1 MCDGDKCDNC
11 GKCVM
16 WPEKSR
22 EEITR
27 GLAEITV
34 RADKEIAKLFQ
45 RVNSGESL
53 PKGAPIFKLKLIHCP
68 SFKEIPIDFGD

>member
-1 MCDGDKCDNC
+1 
-11 GKCVM
+11 M